1 MSIRTIRQIIEPKIV
16 IEGAGVRLRR
26 SISPNRTNL
35 FDPFLLFDHFIF
47 DYPIEGPIS
56 GFPMHPHRGI
66 ETVTYMLAG
75 STHHRDSLG
84 NSGTIGP
91 GDIQWMTSGRGILHE
106 EMPRQDNNGRV
117 NGFQLWVNLPKERK
131 MVKPQ
136 YQEVASQSI
145 PQIDYLGTHM
155 KLIAGK
161 IKNTE
166 GPITDI
172 SANPLYIDLSLDNHS
187 VFTQNTNS
195 EDTVFAYIFE
205 GGCSFSEYGET
216 VQATTLVH
224 LNKGKQVKIFSN
236 TGVRLILLSG
246 TPFGEPI
253 APYGPFVM
261 NTQEEIRQA
270 LKDLREGTFVR

>member
-1 MSIRTIRQIIEPKIV
+1 
-16 IEGAGVRLRR
+16 
-26 SISPNRTNL
+26 
-35 FDPFLLFDHFIF
+35 
-47 DYPIEGPIS
+47 
-56 GFPMHPHRGI
+56 
-66 ETVTYMLAG
+66 
-75 STHHRDSLG
+75 
-84 NSGTIGP
+84 
-91 GDIQWMTSGRGILHE
+91 
-106 EMPRQDNNGRV
+106 MPRQDNNGRV

-145 PQIDYLGTHM
+145 PQIDYLGSHM

-187 VFTQNTNS
+187 FFTQNTNS